1 MEELTLDLEIPRT
14 VDTEAS
20 SATATQPQVTALGE
34 GEVVDYITNT
44 PVKDTLKEEVR
55 QRIARALFHEHGIS
69 PGDMGRDF
77 PVTVSTDGAR
87 TRKKRADIAI
97 FAHGAE
103 HTEKN
108 LRRVVVCKPGPK
120 RGKNV
125 VKLREPEQ
133 AEKDL
138 QDLKDLLGAEDRPE
152 CTDGMW
158 TDGVDFFFL
167 KKIVH
172 QFGVTWEHRSDWE
185 VAPESVG
192 SRTVASH
199 QRLRRADP
207 EMLKTTFRRCHNYIH
222 GNEGRPKDAAFWQFL
237 YLLFAKMY
245 DERKSR
251 GTGLARF
258 RAGMTEPFTE
268 EGRAEIRK
276 RIESLFEEVKVEY
289 AKVNVFGPSDEI
301 TLSDRALAFIVSE
314 LASYDLSATDVD
326 AKGIAYQEL
335 VGANLRGDRGQYF
348 TPRGAVQLMVEILD
362 PKEDETV
369 LDPTC
374 GTGGFLQAT
383 LNHLHHIWQQEE
395 GTYGFP
401 DTPEQQERFRD
412 KLRAYADEYLVGAD
426 FDPFLVRATT
436 MSIMTLADT
445 TGNVFQMDSL
455 AFPRG
460 HLPGA
465 EAAKAR
471 IPLDPGLQTVDV
483 LLTNPPFGADIPIS
497 DESVLGSF
505 RDGVAKSWG
514 RDKVTGELV
523 ESATSKPAS
532 MAPEQLF
539 IQRAIEW
546 VKPGGRIGIVLPN
559 GILSNPGPAD
569 EAIRRYILEQC
580 WILGSVELP
589 VETFIVDAN
598 VNILTTLLFLKKKTA
613 QEVRN
618 HRMGT
623 EKPYPVFMAVA
634 EKVGFDRRG
643 NELYKRHPNGEVV
656 MEATVERE
664 RIRING
670 TDEVRELKRSR
681 RVIDNDLPLIAEKYR
696 EFRAKHPMPGFDPRA
711 SKTDVGARA

>member
-1 MEELTLDLEIPRT
+1 MDLEIPRFAEPET
-14 VDTEAS
+14 SPEA
-20 SATATQPQVTALGE
+20 ATQPKVTSLGE

-44 PVKDTLKEEVR
+44 PVKDTPKEKVR

-69 PGDMGRDF
+69 PGDMERDF
-77 PVTVSTDGAR
+77 PVTVGTDGAR
-87 TRKKRADIAI
+87 TRKKKADIAI
-97 FAHGAE
+97 FAHGSQ
-103 HTEKN
+103 HTEEN
-108 LRRVVVCKPGPK
+108 LRRVVVCKPEPN

-125 VKLREPEQ
+125 VKLREPDQ

-138 QDLKDLLGAEDRPE
+138 QDLKDLLGAENRPE
-152 CTDGMW
+152 CVDGMW

-167 KKIVH
+167 KKIVG
-172 QFGVTWEHRSDWE
+172 QFGATYEHRSDWD

-199 QRLRRADP
+199 QRLRRAEP

-222 GNEGRPKDAAFWQFL
+222 GNEGMPKDAAFWQFL

-251 GTGLARF
+251 GTGRARF
-258 RAGMTEPFTE
+258 RIDMTEPFTD
-268 EGRAEIRK
+268 EGIADISK
-276 RIESLFEEVKVEY
+276 RIKDLFEEVKAEY
-289 AKVNVFGPSDEI
+289 AKTNIFKPTDEI
-301 TLSDRALAFIVSE
+301 TLSDRALAFVVSE
-314 LASYDLSATDVD
+314 LAPYDLGGTDVD

-335 VGANLRGDRGQYF
+335 VGTNLRGDRGQYF

-383 LNHLHHIWQQEE
+383 LNHLHHTWQKEE

-412 KLRAYADEYLVGAD
+412 KLRAYADEHLIGAD

-436 MSIMTLADT
+436 MNIMTLADT
-445 TGNVFQMDSL
+445 TGNVFHMDSL

-460 HLPGA
+460 HLPGV
-465 EAAKAR
+465 EPAR
-471 IPLDPGLQTVDV
+471 AMIPIDEGHQTVDV

-514 RDKVTGELV
+514 RDKATGKLV

-539 IQRAIEW
+539 IQRAIEF

-559 GILSNPGPAD
+559 GILSNPGPTD
-569 EAIRRYILEQC
+569 EAIRRYILGHC
-580 WILGSVELP
+580 WVLGSVELP

-623 EKPYPVFMAVA
+623 EQPYPVFMAVA

-643 NELYKRHPNGEVV
+643 NELHKRHPNGDVV
-656 MEATVERE
+656 METTVERE

-670 TDEVRELKRSR
+670 TEEVRELKRSR
-681 RVIDNDLPLIAEKYR
+681 PAIDNDLPIIAEKYR
-696 EFRAKHPMPGFDPRA
+696 EFREKHPMPGFDPRA
-711 SKTDVGARA
+711 VKADVRTRA